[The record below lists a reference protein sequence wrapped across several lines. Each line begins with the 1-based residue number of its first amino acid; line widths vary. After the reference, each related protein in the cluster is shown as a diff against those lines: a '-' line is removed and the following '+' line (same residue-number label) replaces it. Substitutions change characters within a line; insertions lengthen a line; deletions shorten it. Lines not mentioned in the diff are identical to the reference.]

1 MAMHEIAQHTRNRRR
16 FLLAD
21 SDFLKSSLARR
32 RQLSLGSQQVAVLAL
47 EDLMLMKMIAGR
59 LQDLA
64 DLEKI
69 ETRKTEMHI
78 DWSYIEQW
86 RTRLGLDMR

>member
-1 MAMHEIAQHTRNRRR
+1 
-16 FLLAD
+16 LAA
-21 SDFLKSSLARR
+21 SEFLKSALARR
-32 RQLSLGSQQVAVLAL
+32 RQISLGGQQVAVLAL

-69 ETRKTEMHI
+69 ERNKTQLPI
-78 DWSYIEQW
+78 DWSYIKQW
-86 RTRLGLDMR
+86 RTSLGLEKR